1 MRVCAPHKRILTT
14 VHYSWLRL
22 HCMSRHSCKMS
33 RSPTFCRRAQAGAH
47 AALYE
52 LPVRQAPICLFHPC
66 WYTAAPQPKGSTWR
80 GCRRLPLSSTCSE
93 RPVKRHDMLAG
104 ILLEPHR
111 CSMIPRLPAPCA
123 AERHALWLQLQPCAD
138 CMPSRPSRAAMTT
151 VPSSRSNA
159 SGASRACMSHT
170 PHRVQQL
177 RRPQPS
183 EALYF
188 QTRGVAGTSS
198 VKANAPKASALQQGR
213 IKASRGGW
221 QQHFLDARQGGTPW
235 EPVRHPAKQSLSWH
249 SSWRTLHAPTP
260 SPQPPTRPAG
270 SLYWATLLTTCTL
283 DRQAPC
289 MSMRPVASLPCAKI
303 MLLPTEM
310 KTASHPFHPTP
321 TVSPPA
327 WPRVGA

>member
-66 WYTAAPQPKGSTWR
+66 WYTAPQPKGSTWR

-213 IKASRGGW
+213 IKAWGNKSMRRMAAALPGC
-221 QQHFLDARQGGTPW
+221 APR
-235 EPVRHPAKQSLSWH
+235 RHTLGACAPPCKAISLLALIMAYPACTYTLTAAPH
-249 SSWRTLHAPTP
+249 EACRFVVLGNPADNLHA
-260 SPQPPTRPAG
+260 
-270 SLYWATLLTTCTL
+270 
-283 DRQAPC
+283 
-289 MSMRPVASLPCAKI
+289 
-303 MLLPTEM
+303 
-310 KTASHPFHPTP
+310 
-321 TVSPPA
+321 
-327 WPRVGA
+327 